1 MIKDITL
8 GQYFPGNSVIHN
20 MDPRM
25 KLILTVVYIALLFT
39 VKNFLGFAVMLVL
52 LAVVIYLSSIPLKI
66 VVKSVKPLLF
76 IIVFTAIFNIFY
88 GDGAPIFENV
98 SFLSWLTW
106 GGIKSAVFMAV
117 RIILLIA
124 GTSLLTYTTSPI
136 MLTDAIERLIL
147 PLRYLKV
154 PVHEFA
160 MMMTIAM
167 RFIPTLLDET
177 EKIINAQK
185 ARGADFETGNIVR
198 RAKAL
203 IPIMIPLIVSAFRRA
218 EELADAME
226 CRCYNGS
233 AGRTRYKE
241 YSFCLRDYMALVV
254 FIFIFVLVILLNMI

>member
-8 GQYFPGNSVIHN
+8 GQYFPGNSVVHK

-39 VKNFLGFAVMLVL
+39 VKNFYGFAVMLAL
-52 LAVVIYLSSIPLKI
+52 LGVVIYSSSIPLKI
-66 VVKSVKPLLF
+66 VAKSVKPLLF
-76 IIVFTAIFNIFY
+76 IILFTALFNIFY
-88 GDGAPIFENV
+88 GDGAPVFENV
-98 SFLSWLTW
+98 AFLSWLTW
-106 GGIKSAVFMAV
+106 GGIESAVFMAV

-147 PLRYLKV
+147 PLRYIKV
-154 PVHEFA
+154 PVHELA

-185 ARGADFETGNIVR
+185 ARGADFETGNIIR

-203 IPIMIPLIVSAFRRA
+203 IPIMVPLIVSAFRRA

-241 YSFCLRDYMALVV
+241 YSFYFRDYMSFAV
-254 FIFIFVLVILLNMI
+254 FVISFAAVILLNLI